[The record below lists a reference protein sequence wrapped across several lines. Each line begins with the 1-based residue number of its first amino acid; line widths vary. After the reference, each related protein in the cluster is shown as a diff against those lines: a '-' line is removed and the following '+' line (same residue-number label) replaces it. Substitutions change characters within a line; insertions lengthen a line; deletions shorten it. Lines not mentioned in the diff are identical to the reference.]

1 MPTTSSKSN
10 RVGRLAGDDDTAL
23 DDAAEEARIHDLAK
37 AVVRAL
43 TPGNGRK
50 SPCEEDELRER
61 LEQDGAVYNSS
72 DLPTALSVLETM
84 TARSR
89 ARRTF
94 FGPEMPGRRPARTE
108 MERLLCAEGKLR
120 EVLLAL
126 FGKRPPI
133 MAKRVDAARHH
144 RHGDVEGLNQA

>member
-1 MPTTSSKSN
+1 
-10 RVGRLAGDDDTAL
+10 
-23 DDAAEEARIHDLAK
+23 
-37 AVVRAL
+37 
-43 TPGNGRK
+43 
-50 SPCEEDELRER
+50 
-61 LEQDGAVYNSS
+61 
-72 DLPTALSVLETM
+72 
-84 TARSR
+84 
-89 ARRTF
+89 
-94 FGPEMPGRRPARTE
+94 